1 MILHEEFF
9 MHCKEEDEVS
19 KKETGEKEKNQQLFI
34 NIGGDFNADSQR
46 QNVFLDQEL
55 RKNEL

>member
-9 MHCKEEDEVS
+9 MLRKEEDEVS

-46 QNVFLDQEL
+46 QNVFLGQEL